1 MDQCLTQLVA
11 LAPWLV
17 EAWQA
22 IGAKKNKQIET
33 TSHAQ
38 ISTGRFESGNG
49 RHGCDEKTDG
59 LAQPR

>member
-22 IGAKKNKQIET
+22 IGAKKK
-33 TSHAQ
+33 
-38 ISTGRFESGNG
+38 
-49 RHGCDEKTDG
+49 
-59 LAQPR
+59 